1 MSRVSGR
8 SALITVVLRSSIV
21 ADRNVPCHVLTQ
33 MWVLPSLA
41 AMLWMMH
48 LSSGS
53 VQLLTTLVYGLSL
66 FLLFAVS
73 TTFHV
78 LAYCGD
84 RFQ

>member
-1 MSRVSGR
+1 ML
-8 SALITVVLRSSIV
+8 A
-21 ADRNVPCHVLTQ
+21 Q

-41 AMLWMMH
+41 GMLWMMH

-53 VQLLTTLVYGLSL
+53 VQLLTTLVYGFSL
-66 FLLFAVS
+66 FLLFGVS

-78 LAYCGD
+78 LAYCGN